1 MIIRYL
7 FIVVISVVV
16 WSCTTDYKSIFNGEN
31 LDGWQIH
38 GAGKWYVEDGALV
51 CESGKGEDVGYL
63 STLENYYDFE
73 LVFEFKQE
81 EMKNNFGVLF
91 HTTINNSDSLGWEV
105 LIAQLNHGTGSIF
118 EQNGRGWLV
127 HIPEQNE
134 KILKENDWNKL
145 KIKVEGGHVT
155 TWLNGYVM
163 VNYADSK
170 IAEGR
175 GGISFQIHKG
185 GGVKIK
191 LRNIKIKRLDEL
203 EKVNQYF

>member
-1 MIIRYL
+1 MNIRYF
-7 FIVVISVVV
+7 FIVVISAVVMG
-16 WSCTTDYKSIFNGEN
+16 CANEYTTMFNGEN
-31 LDGWQIH
+31 LDGWQTH
-38 GAGKWYVEDGALV
+38 GAAKWYIEDGDLV
-51 CESGKGEDVGYL
+51 CESSKDEDVGYL
-63 STLENYYDFE
+63 STEESYYDFE

-81 EMKNNFGVLF
+81 KMNSNFGVLF
-91 HTTINNSDSLGWEV
+91 HANINNSDSLGWEV
-105 LIAQLNHGTGSIF
+105 IIAQLNHGTGSIF

-127 HIPEQNE
+127 QIPEQNE
-134 KILKENDWNKL
+134 KILNDNDWNKL

-163 VNYADSK
+163 INYADSK